1 MAPTTMSLI
10 PVTTKSRCVSLAK
23 TLHAG
28 VYDAER
34 ITKTPQEI
42 AAAVL
47 ERGGAGLAV
56 HERKQL
62 PNLILQ
68 SAYDGY
74 QDAFAREV
82 LASYSKTDR
91 FWVRLFRSWL
101 LEYNPQGPVGELV
114 TGELKRNLGRLPE
127 PLRNLAERYPVLS
140 PAPDFRDAA
149 RALLDQEMPAE
160 DRSALGLN
168 EGGVVSTRLASK
180 ILVAC
185 AQVLRTGN
193 ATARQM
199 RVFKDMVAPAGAI
212 HESVRMAA
220 MVGLVLG
227 AVERPPGE
235 DLIKEISNLV
245 EQNFD
250 DPVTRKDRWPSV
262 VDELGGEGTRERC
275 IETVR
280 KWQVFRSITLFF
292 KIIEQVVESEHKHQ
306 FPIRRDF
313 WLNYFNQ
320 GLVTDAWVILGPSA
334 QSLMRQLSKQAD
346 GDYRV
351 LKFGKLKDGTSGQC
365 ALLIKLGDITVVE
378 FSHNGRMRVWGP
390 EQRAVTSSTRVL
402 QLLDRV
408 PQLHEETYRAV
419 GLRRECPSDQ
429 MFTHDPNG
437 RWRINAE
444 RCINRLSGRTTRL

>member
-1 MAPTTMSLI
+1 MARLSDMAPTTMSSI

-28 VYDAER
+28 VYDADR

-47 ERGGAGLAV
+47 ERGGSGLAV

-68 SAYDGY
+68 SAYDEF

-82 LASYSKTDR
+82 LRSYSKNDR
-91 FWVRLFRSWL
+91 FWGRLFRSWL

-140 PAPDFRDAA
+140 LTPDFRDAA
-149 RALLDQEMPAE
+149 RALLDQEMPIE

-168 EGGVVSTRLASK
+168 EGGIVSTRLASK

-193 ATARQM
+193 ATGRQM
-199 RVFKDMVAPAGAI
+199 RVFKDMVAPTGAI

-262 VDELGGEGTRERC
+262 VDELGGEATRDRC
-275 IETVR
+275 IDTVR

-306 FPIRRDF
+306 FPTRRDF
-313 WLNYFNQ
+313 WLGYFDKGQ
-320 GLVTDAWVILGPSA
+320 VTDAWVVLGSKARAQMKQIVREGGDDYKALKWASLSGGPSDQWA
-334 QSLMRQLSKQAD
+334 LLMR
-346 GDYRV
+346 
-351 LKFGKLKDGTSGQC
+351 
-365 ALLIKLGDITVVE
+365 LGDTTVME
-378 FSHNGRMRVWGP
+378 FSHSGRARLWGTNDGSGDVRSKVPVLHRTEYKAENLRAPCP
-390 EQRAVTSSTRVL
+390 ES
-402 QLLDRV
+402 
-408 PQLHEETYRAV
+408 
-419 GLRRECPSDQ
+419 Q
-429 MFTHDPNG
+429 MFRHDPG
-437 RWRINAE
+437 GSWRYSVG
-444 RCINRLSGRTTRL
+444 RCIDRLAGRATRL